1 MPRGP
6 GKKENYNLDYSR
18 FNKFDHLDDEDD
30 DVICKPKEPPA
41 EADAAGSPPQIEEL
55 LRGMPRDLQEA
66 YQLSAISKQS
76 GDPAAQRRASELAL
90 RAVQNGSPEVQRE
103 FLRNISE
110 QMPEAA
116 AKLSSELMAGPGVE
130 PSSKDPK
137 QLLETMEEQA
147 TAALTKKKLAESPEE
162 IGTRVDNL
170 REQLLAGQE
179 STWKELENLKKQQED
194 LERIKSPEEFFKFMH
209 EGGLKPEDMQRIFSG
224 DTQHMEAKC
233 KEMLEKSTEEHA
245 EQRSRSEAASQ
256 AAEEIHS
263 SLFGRSED
271 KPDASST
278 PAATPKAV
286 PATPSRPP
294 PPAEPEV
301 KIPMYRLQYQKDSD
315 GRYTTVELRCN
326 LPGVADMSG
335 INLDVSEKH
344 IRLST
349 EPPVPRYAVNAG
361 PFPVLIDPSA
371 ARAKYSKKREEL
383 CVSVSVKPEL

>member
-18 FNKFDHLDDEDD
+18 FNKFDHLDDENDE
-30 DVICKPKEPPA
+30 VICQPQKPSS
-41 EADAAGSPPQIEEL
+41 EADAAGGPPQMEEL

-116 AKLSSELMAGPGVE
+116 AKLSSQLMAGPGVA
-130 PSSKDPK
+130 PASKDPK
-137 QLLETMEEQA
+137 QLLEAMEEE
-147 TAALTKKKLAESPEE
+147 AAIGLAKKKLEESPEE
-162 IGTRVDNL
+162 IGLRVDSL
-170 REQLLAGQE
+170 REQLLSGQE
-179 STWKELENLKKQQED
+179 ATRKELESLKKQQED
-194 LERIKSPEEFFKFMH
+194 LEKIKSPEEFFKFMH
-209 EGGLKPEDMQRIFSG
+209 QGGLNPEDMQRIFSG

-245 EQRSRSEAASQ
+245 DQRRRSEAASL
-256 AAEEIHS
+256 AADEIHS

-271 KPDASST
+271 KPVTSST
-278 PAATPKAV
+278 PADSPKAV
-286 PATPSRPP
+286 PPEPSRRPA
-294 PPAEPEV
+294 PAEPEV
-301 KIPMYRLQYQKDSD
+301 QIPMHRLQYQKDPN

-349 EPPVPRYAVNAG
+349 DHPLPRYAVNAG

-383 CVSVSVKPEL
+383 CVSVSAKPDL